1 MKAVAYHAYGS
12 PDVLHVEEVPEPV
25 PGERE
30 VLVRVRASAVNS
42 WDWEYV
48 QGTPFVN
55 RIGGLRHPRHPILG
69 ADVAGT
75 VEAVGKSVVRL
86 RPGDAVFGDLSGCGW
101 GGFAEY
107 VCADE
112 DALARK
118 PDGVSY
124 EAAAAVPQ
132 AGVLALQAL
141 RDVARLRPGEHVLV
155 NGAGGGAGTFAVALA
170 NLLGASVTGVDSG
183 EKQDLMRSLGVERA
197 MDYAQEDYTRT
208 GERYDV
214 IVDMQAFRRPWD
226 YARALRPA
234 GRFVAVGGSG
244 ATLLA
249 VVAAAPV
256 VRLTQGKRL
265 ALLLH
270 RPKRADLEYLG
281 ALLEA
286 GVLSPAIDR
295 RFALADTPRAVR
307 YFSEGHAKGKVVITV

>member
-12 PDVLHVEEVPEPV
+12 PDVLHLEEVPAPV
-25 PGERE
+25 PGDTE
-30 VLVRVRASAVNS
+30 VLVRVRAAAVNS

-48 QGTPFVN
+48 QGTPLVN

-75 VEAVGKSVVRL
+75 VEAVGKRVVRL
-86 RPGDAVFGDLSGCGW
+86 RPGDAVYGDLSGCGW

-118 PDGVSY
+118 PVAVSY
-124 EAAAAVPQ
+124 EEAAAVPQ

-141 RDVARLRPGEHVLV
+141 RDVARLRPGERVLV

-170 NLLGASVTGVDSG
+170 NLLGASVTGVDSA

-197 MDYAQEDYTRT
+197 MDYAQQDYTRT

-214 IVDMQAFRRPWD
+214 IVDMQAYRRPCD

-281 ALLEA
+281 ALLDA
-286 GVLSPAIDR
+286 GVLAPAIDR
-295 RFALADTPRAVR
+295 RFALADTPQAVR
-307 YFSEGHAKGKVVITV
+307 YFSEGHAQGKVVITV